1 MPVKAN
7 IFSSRPYAFLAE
19 KIAAAPSEIDFASAK
34 SSTPA
39 FLTGKTITVSLKHGR
54 YATVRPSMSPEP
66 SAMPR

>member
-19 KIAAAPSEIDFASAK
+19 KIAAAPSEIDFR
-34 SSTPA
+34 
-39 FLTGKTITVSLKHGR
+39 LGKIEHTRFPDGETITVSLKHGR